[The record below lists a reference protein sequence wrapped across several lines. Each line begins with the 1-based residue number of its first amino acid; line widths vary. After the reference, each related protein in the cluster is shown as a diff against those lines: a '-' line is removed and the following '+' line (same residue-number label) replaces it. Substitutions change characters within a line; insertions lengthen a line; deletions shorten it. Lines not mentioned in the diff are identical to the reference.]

1 MKALV
6 TGGSGFTGSHLVKKL
21 ISQDINVRVLAR
33 SASKIDTLKK
43 LGAEIVTGDIT
54 DKGSVFKAVKG
65 ADRVYHIA
73 AAFRE
78 ANLPNKTYWDVNYGG
93 TKNIIEACLKHEIQR
108 LVHCSTIGVTSSI
121 KNPPADE
128 TTPYS
133 PGDVYQESKCKA
145 EKEVLKYIKEKNL
158 PASIIRPCAI
168 YGPGDFRLLKM
179 FRMIAK
185 KRFFM
190 LGSGNALYHM
200 VYVDDL
206 VNGFIL
212 ASEKKEAIGE
222 VFIIGGEKYVTLNE
236 LTMLIAKEFDVPP
249 PKIHLPYKPVEILSS
264 AVEYIYKPLK
274 KEPPLYRR
282 RVAFFKK
289 NRAFDISKAKKILGY
304 NPAFSLEKGLHAT
317 AKWYM
322 DNGYI

>member
-6 TGGSGFTGSHLVKKL
+6 TGGSGFTGGHLVKKL
-21 ISQDINVRVLAR
+21 ISRDINVRVLAR
-33 SASKIDTLKK
+33 PASKIDTLKE

-54 DKGSVFKAVKG
+54 DKDSVFKAVKG
-65 ADRVYHIA
+65 ADKVFHIT

-78 ANLPNKTYWDVNYGG
+78 ANLPDRTYWNVNYGG
-93 TKNIIEACLKHEIQR
+93 TKNIIEACLKHGTQR

-128 TTPYS
+128 TTPYG

-206 VNGFIL
+206 ASSFIL
-212 ASEKKEAIGE
+212 ASEKEEAIGE
-222 VFIIGGEKYVTLNE
+222 VFIIGGERYVTLNE

-264 AVEYIYKPLK
+264 VVEYIYKPLK

-304 NPAFSLEKGLHAT
+304 NPEFSLEKGIHAA
-317 AKWYM
+317 AKWYI